1 VKRRPTP
8 LLPLLCALLVT
19 VPAAA
24 APHRAR
30 HWEDVSYGTGETDF
44 TAVAVDPENPRRLF
58 AGAGGSLYL
67 STDGGLTWR
76 RTLDL
81 RGGRSQAVSTARDTS
96 GRELENEIE
105 DRVQEL
111 REEALEEAKKE
122 IADETGMTDDAAAE
136 DLAEERI
143 DEEEDRLRDEARA
156 EVLARRQAA
165 STGGPAV
172 DAARAFGEQAQSL
185 DPRRILRL
193 EALAGGRLLAATTS
207 SLRVSDDRGETFDEL
222 VVGQGNVDVEVRA
235 AAGSD
240 GVLYAGTPSGLF
252 RSTDGG
258 AQWAPLTDLPPGT
271 PVNDLALRDE
281 AVLVASE
288 FGVWRSADR
297 GITFVPVLQPGS
309 PLGLLVRAVA
319 FDEGRPQRAF
329 AGTVEGLYRSD
340 DGGESWRRLEPDGL
354 LSREVTDVAAPAW
367 GLVVSTVGGV
377 FVSTNGGETFSQL
390 YEGLD
395 ERNVRRVAAG
405 PQPEEVFAAT
415 ARGLFVHAEE
425 GERVRRARAF
435 ADVARA
441 FENDPPVEWVM
452 REALRTFGLDRT
464 VADWSLRAGRAP
476 WAPRLTLGYQSR
488 NPWGDGFSERTVYP
502 VDGDDP
508 SLYLDRGTRGAFQ
521 GLLLWD
527 AARIV
532 FNPDALDAASVGRR
546 LERLRERVLRRVVT
560 SYDARRRRIAELVL
574 TPPDKLK
581 VQVEKTLQLQEL
593 EGVLDLL
600 TDGRFTAAL
609 AADARRTS
617 GAPRTP

>member
-1 VKRRPTP
+1 M
-8 LLPLLCALLVT
+8 CALL
-19 VPAAA
+19 AARESSA
-24 APHRAR
+24 APHRAER
-30 HWEDVSYGTGETDF
+30 RWEDVSYGTGETDF

-67 STDGGLTWR
+67 SIDGGLTWR

-81 RGGRSQAVSTARDTS
+81 RGGRSQASSAARDTTE
-96 GRELENEIE
+96 RELENEIE

-111 REEALEEAKKE
+111 REEALEDAKKE

-136 DLAEERI
+136 DLAEERV

-156 EVLARRQAA
+156 EVLARRQANT
-165 STGGPAV
+165 SRGPAV

-193 EALAGGRLLAATTS
+193 EALPGGRVLAATTS
-207 SLRVSDDRGETFDEL
+207 SLRVSTDRGETFEE
-222 VVGQGNVDVEVRA
+222 VTVGQGNTDLEVRA
-235 AAGSD
+235 VATAD
-240 GVLYAGTPSGLF
+240 GVRFFAGTPSGLF

-258 AQWAPLTDLPPGT
+258 AQWNPLTDLPPGT
-271 PVNDLALRDE
+271 PVNDLAIHDD
-281 AVLVASE
+281 AVLAASE
-288 FGVWRSADR
+288 FGVWRSGDGGR
-297 GITFVPVLQPGS
+297 TFAPVMQPGS

-340 DGGESWRRLEPDGL
+340 DGGDSWHRLEPDGL
-354 LSREVTDVAAPAW
+354 LSREVTDLAAPAW

-377 FVSTNGGETFSQL
+377 FVSTDGGETFTAL
-390 YEGLD
+390 YDGLD
-395 ERNVRRVAAG
+395 ERNVRRVTAG
-405 PQPEEVFAAT
+405 PQPFDVWAAT

-435 ADVARA
+435 ADVERA

-452 REALRTFGLDRT
+452 REALRAFGLDPSVSDWRT
-464 VADWSLRAGRAP
+464 RAAKAA
-476 WAPRLTLGYQSR
+476 WAPRFTLRYQMK
-488 NPWGDGFSERTVYP
+488 NPGGGGFSQRYVYP
-502 VDGDDP
+502 VDGTDDP
-508 SLYLDRGTRGAFQ
+508 SLYDDRGTKGTFQ
-521 GLLLWD
+521 GLFLWD
-527 AARIV
+527 ASRIV
-532 FNPDALDAASVGRR
+532 FNGDALDAASVGRR
-546 LERLRERVLRRVVT
+546 MERLRERVLRRVVT
-560 SYDARRRRIAELVL
+560 SYDARHRRIAELLL

-581 VQVEKTLQLQEL
+581 VQVEKTLQLLEL

-609 AADARRTS
+609 AADARRPT